1 MQFFVSQCGRSSRG
15 SWRSVNGYERI
26 AGDTYTTPDWCYDL
40 LAEVE
45 PWSVFSCDPC
55 PANADYDMLEKT
67 MLLTAPHIRCNPPF
81 RIAERIIRHSLALTK
96 PHRGK
101 CAFLLP
107 HAFDTAKCRRDLFE
121 QAAVCEEAGDDSAYT
136 VDEPGAEEGW
146 AQLEP
151 QLVRLRPRLR
161 GCYADYGMAVTQLC
175 APAEATIHH
184 QP

>member
-121 QAAVCEEAGDDSAYT
+121 QPPFAKKLVMTRRIRWTNLEQKKAGPSSNHSWYVFDHGF
-136 VDEPGAEEGW
+136 EGATPTMGW
-146 AQLEP
+146 L
-151 QLVRLRPRLR
+151 
-161 GCYADYGMAVTQLC
+161 
-175 APAEATIHH
+175 
-184 QP
+184 